1 MQDARVDGNFGN
13 YEGIGTEEGPKPKT
27 CDGYEPLKISRREF
41 LKSST
46 DLTSSVRS
54 QSDVFFSLIKLIR
67 EAHNITLLGPT
78 GSKRFESYHTNHMAG
93 VTSLSTLG
101 ILRYS
106 KHEEGTKPTRV
117 GHNKHTDV
125 GTLTFVLA
133 RQWGLQFLSPVTK
146 QREFLEPR
154 ASHAIT
160 NSTLSIWG
168 RASERCA
175 PRVPLKQRQDV
186 DRYSIADFLR
196 PNDDVKFGDSNE
208 KAWTAKEWHDLK
220 FNVLKSPSTLD
231 AKGQF

>member
-1 MQDARVDGNFGN
+1 
-13 YEGIGTEEGPKPKT
+13 
-27 CDGYEPLKISRREF
+27 
-41 LKSST
+41 
-46 DLTSSVRS
+46 
-54 QSDVFFSLIKLIR
+54 
-67 EAHNITLLGPT
+67 
-78 GSKRFESYHTNHMAG
+78 MAG

-160 NSTLSIWG
+160 NVGDSLRFPSG
-168 RASERCA
+168 GGLASVVH
-175 PRVPLKQRQDV
+175 RVFRSSKDKTW
-186 DRYSIADFLR
+186 IDFLR